1 METEK
6 RIRELV
12 RHNGNFARAYAFW
25 IDKEHFA
32 TKRGKRISVYRSRV
46 SSSHPK
52 HSRLVFECRK
62 EGAAAY
68 VEIAEAMDAA
78 A

>member
-12 RHNGNFARAYAFW
+12 RHSGNFARAYAFW
-25 IDKEHFA
+25 IDNEHFA
-32 TKRGKRISVYRSRV
+32 TKRGKRISVYHSSV

-52 HSRLVFECRK
+52 HSRLVLECSK

-68 VEIAEAMDAA
+68 IEIAEAIDAA